1 MVQTWMACSVS
12 LPTENIVVV
21 INFILVFVKKS
32 LGSFYRQLST
42 LCYEINEFK
51 PTMNEVEIKFRKR
64 GKN

>member
-1 MVQTWMACSVS
+1 MVQTWMAWSVS
-12 LPTENIVVV
+12 LPTENIVIV
-21 INFILVFVKKS
+21 INFILVFVKNS

-42 LCYEINEFK
+42 LYYEINEFK